1 MVAMDTAGA
10 CDGHVIQRRLL
21 CSGCHGDSDVTEP
34 LDAVAVI
41 LNGPDWLLLFLI
53 IYSLPLPNSFGFV
66 LWEIWY
72 LRMEVGEV

>member
-41 LNGPDWLLLFLI
+41 LNGPD
-53 IYSLPLPNSFGFV
+53 
-66 LWEIWY
+66 
-72 LRMEVGEV
+72 